1 MRPWV
6 SVVLLALIIALE
18 PHRLAL
24 AESIDGGYVDIVAS
38 LEEPFVKYY
47 INITSNRERIFEVM
61 AINTSLVCTAPSEVR
76 LQLVAASSYIVR
88 VDNGTKGILCAS
100 PSIEVANGSL
110 AAYIYPVIIDGK
122 QIQASWVYI
131 PYYLVNIE
139 SMPNATRIT
148 MSGDRG
154 YILGFNTSDVI
165 YIKARIFPYPRELG
179 REIPSQQHIQAPRG
193 DAQSYDEILYIL
205 AYTAGGFALGFTA
218 NRIYSIARSRLRR
231 RDLEREI
238 IDLLSRSP
246 KGLSL
251 SQISKTLN
259 TPKSS
264 TWKKL
269 KKLVE
274 EGVVEEFEG
283 PGRGKL
289 YRLKRE
295 SSDE

>member
-1 MRPWV
+1 MKPWT
-6 SVVLLALIIALE
+6 SVALLALIIALE
-18 PHRLAL
+18 PHWPAL
-24 AESIDGGYVDIVAS
+24 AENIDEGFINIVAS

-47 INITSNRERIFEVM
+47 IYITSNGEEVFNIS

-76 LQLVAASSYIVR
+76 LQIVAVSSYIASVG
-88 VDNGTKGILCAS
+88 NGTKSIVCAS
-100 PSIEVANGSL
+100 PSIEIANGSL
-110 AAYIYPVIIDGK
+110 TASIYPVIVGNK
-122 QIQASWVYI
+122 KIQASHVYI

-139 SMPNATRIT
+139 SIPNATGIT
-148 MSGDRG
+148 ISGDRG
-154 YILGFNTSDVI
+154 YLLEFNTSDVI
-165 YIKARIFPYPRELG
+165 YIKARIFPYPREL
-179 REIPSQQHIQAPRG
+179 RMEISSLQNIQTPRSN
-193 DAQSYDEILYIL
+193 AQNNDEILYVL
-205 AYTAGGFALGFTA
+205 AYIAGGFALGLVA
-218 NRIYSIARSRLRR
+218 NRIYYIARNRLRR
-231 RDLEREI
+231 RDLEKEI

-289 YRLKRE
+289 YRLKKE
-295 SSDE
+295 TSNS